1 MTIDDNPRERTALE
15 VQEEFFSHLTDTV
28 PYWIRS
34 SYQGSHGQPHKL
46 LKDSIEGFL
55 HSFGSIVAGNAGGFD
70 ASVDMIVSASPEIK
84 SFGGRNFFPARAKNF
99 ENAVDIND
107 GGLQYRAFLDK
118 NIIPLPDDSGPARQ
132 WNEGEILDLLYR
144 EIKSIRTFTVDKHI
158 AGHFSNDYEA
168 LAFFARTL
176 LGLFEEGSNKF
187 PATVELYAVSNLED
201 QEYFREE
208 GLNWVPLRTPLALPE
223 RSLTQ
228 AWDAWWEKTR
238 PETVSSTLND

>member
-34 SYQGSHGQPHKL
+34 SYQSSYGQPYKT

-70 ASVDMIVSASPEIK
+70 ASVDMIVTASPEVK
-84 SFGGRNFFPARAKNF
+84 SFDGHNFFPAKAKSY
-99 ENAVDIND
+99 EDALDIND

-118 NIIPLPDDSGPARQ
+118 KAIPEPDDSGPSRQ
-132 WNEGEILDLLYR
+132 WTTDEILDLLYR
-144 EIKSIRTFTVDKHI
+144 EIKSIRNFTLDKHV
-158 AGHFSNDYEA
+158 AGHFINEYEA
-168 LAFFARTL
+168 LAFFARNL
-176 LGLFEEGSNKF
+176 LLILEEGSNNF
-187 PATVELYAVSNLED
+187 PATVELYAVSTVED
-201 QEYFREE
+201 QEFFRDEQ
-208 GLNWVPLRTPLALPE
+208 GMNWMPLRSPLALPE
-223 RSLTQ
+223 RSLVQ

-238 PETVSSTLND
+238 PETVS